1 MRSARA
7 PQVLLDQR
15 FTDMDECGRHLDWS
29 FDFRQLDRG
38 RLDVGATLLAT
49 AAGSI
54 GMRLEMSRAFHQ
66 TGSPP
71 DGRLTFG
78 FPELHAGE
86 FGWCGATTAGS
97 DLLNFNLP
105 GGFDGTSPAG
115 FSGYTLSFTEDRMRE
130 VQQIMGIDLDSRV
143 RVSQHPVWT
152 NSPEVITRLR
162 HEMAAAIRG
171 ARAGHGFADPEASEF
186 LDFLAPALILKTIT
200 GNDGGD
206 GVPELPLRRRAADAA
221 VEFLDAHDHL
231 PLTVSELC
239 RRAGVSAPSLY
250 RGFMER
256 FGIGPKQ
263 YLHVRRLAGAR
274 RALRSAPPDARVVDI
289 ANGWGFWHMGRFAA
303 EYRRQFGELPSRT
316 LHGVKAS

>member
-1 MRSARA
+1 MPSARA
-7 PQVLLDQR
+7 PQVPLDQR
-15 FTDMDECGRHLDWS
+15 FTDMDECGRHLGWS

-49 AAGSI
+49 AAGSSV
-54 GMRLEMSRAFHQ
+54 MRLEMSRAFHQ

-78 FPELHAGE
+78 FPDPGAGE
-86 FGWCGATTAGS
+86 IGWCGATTAGS

-115 FSGYTLSFTEDRMRE
+115 FSGYTLSFTEERMRE

-143 RVSQHPVWT
+143 RVSELPVWT

-162 HEMAAAIRG
+162 QEVAAAIRA
-171 ARAGHGFADPEASEF
+171 ARAGHGWADSDASELF
-186 LDFLAPALILKTIT
+186 DFLAPALILKTIA
-200 GNDGGD
+200 GNNGDD
-206 GVPELPLRRRAADAA
+206 GVPELPLRRRAVHTAL
-221 VEFLDAHDHL
+221 EFLDAHDRL

-239 RRAGVSAPSLY
+239 LRAGVSTPSLY

-256 FGIGPKQ
+256 FGVGPKQ
-263 YLHVRRLAGAR
+263 YLHVRRLAGVR
-274 RALRSAPPDARVVDI
+274 RALRSAPPDARIVDI

-316 LHGVKAS
+316 LQSVKAS